1 MYTRAKTLLCTFV
14 MLGFA
19 QPMLCESDP
28 VVTSREA
35 GSLLESRLGLI
46 FDCTTG
52 GDYDRVTV
60 GADLDKL
67 LLSLSGHSEFY
78 PVMRPGINAWLMLS
92 PKDGLNI
99 LGAYHNDGNA
109 ICGTIGRLKD
119 ELIVTPIFDV
129 KTLSLSG
136 VAIIDNA
143 ANGFGELQ
151 CRQQEDGSGSWRVAV
166 PSLLSDLTKWD
177 TQDRFT
183 IVFKLS
189 KGFGGRAVI
198 DVPGDKIKDWT
209 GSVRFGGHAVDEG
222 IRIEG
227 EERSDFTSIRI
238 IKTGADTNKSVAIAL
253 VRPYDSNGNIIGIKT
268 ANYGIKKKI
277 LSESTITAEEVKEVK
292 FIRVAVVGLYSEVPF
307 QLRVPVSVATD
318 QPSNGTH
325 P

>member
-1 MYTRAKTLLCTFV
+1 MNTRAKTLICLFV

-19 QPMLCESDP
+19 QPMWCESET

-35 GSLLESRLGLI
+35 GALLESRLGLI

-52 GDYDRVTV
+52 GKYDRVTV
-60 GADLDKL
+60 GADLDNLLL
-67 LLSLSGHSEFY
+67 LLSIQSEFY

-119 ELIVTPIFDV
+119 ELVVTPIFDV
-129 KTLSLSG
+129 NTLSLSG
-136 VAIIDNA
+136 VTIIDNA
-143 ANGFGELQ
+143 TGGFGELQ
-151 CRQQEDGSGSWRVAV
+151 CRQQEDGSWHISA
-166 PSLLSDLTKWD
+166 PSLLSAATKWD

-183 IVFKLS
+183 ILFKIS

-198 DVPGDKIKDWT
+198 DVPGDKIKDWAGT
-209 GSVRFGGHAVDEG
+209 VKFGSSAVEEG

-227 EERSDFTSIRI
+227 EDKADVTSIRI
-238 IKTGADTNKSVAIAL
+238 VKTGIDSNKSVAIAL
-253 VRPYDSNGNIIGIKT
+253 VRPYDSNGNMISIKT
-268 ANYGIKKKI
+268 ANHGIQKKL
-277 LSESTITAEEVKEVK
+277 LSESTMTAEKAKKVK
-292 FIRVAVVGLYSEVPF
+292 FVRVALVGLYSDAAF
-307 QLRVPVSVATD
+307 QIRVPVSVPTE
-318 QPSNGTH
+318 QRPSNETH